1 MCVDDGGVGDGR
13 QAAANN
19 ATAEDDFRSWLLLMT
34 SMRKELSRSS
44 IGVKF
49 VLDSGVFD
57 VDDIGDDTVDELA
70 LVDDDDDDEHSPP
83 LLVHPS
89 VAQTL
94 LLL

>member
-1 MCVDDGGVGDGR
+1 
-13 QAAANN
+13 
-19 ATAEDDFRSWLLLMT
+19 MT

-70 LVDDDDDDEHSPP
+70 LVDDDDDEHSPP